1 MQRASQITKRPA
13 CPAFLFG
20 FAALAFA
27 EPLKLEIAEAKAD
40 RDQRTREP
48 IVSIRMTKESS
59 QAFAAI
65 TQLHLENQWNFALT
79 AKW

>member
-13 CPAFLFG
+13 CPAFFFG

-65 TQLHLENQWNFALT
+65 TQRHL
-79 AKW
+79 